1 MSWHN
6 DAPASSGKVWKT
18 TWYNRKR
25 SRPGDTRFFST
36 GDVAP
41 SFFVNGRPYLK
52 TSKRGTEYI
61 VFYDKAHSKWSAASS
76 HEGVTVT
83 AVPEEHQ
90 RTPAI
95 EEATEAETAEFYG
108 DLDDSD
114 YSDGG
119 AVEDEIE
126 DDPPRRRIPRR
137 RIQTRARA
145 QRSDVNQTNIIG
157 NLMGRRTRRATA
169 APLRYTP

>member
-6 DAPASSGKVWKT
+6 DAPLSSGKVWKA

-25 SRPGDTRFFST
+25 SRPGDTRFFSS

-41 SFFVNGRPYLK
+41 SFFVNGRPVLK
-52 TSKRGTEYI
+52 VSKRGTEFI

-76 HEGVTVT
+76 HEGTNVA

-95 EEATEAETAEFYG
+95 EEATESETAEFYG
-108 DLDDSD
+108 DSD
-114 YSDGG
+114 GSDFSDGG
-119 AVEDEIE
+119 DVDDDTEDNL
-126 DDPPRRRIPRR
+126 PRRRYPRR
-137 RIQTRARA
+137 RIQTRATA
-145 QRSDVNQTNIIG
+145 QRSDVSQTNIIG
-157 NLMGRRTRRATA
+157 NLLGRRTRRETL
-169 APLRYTP
+169 APLRYAP